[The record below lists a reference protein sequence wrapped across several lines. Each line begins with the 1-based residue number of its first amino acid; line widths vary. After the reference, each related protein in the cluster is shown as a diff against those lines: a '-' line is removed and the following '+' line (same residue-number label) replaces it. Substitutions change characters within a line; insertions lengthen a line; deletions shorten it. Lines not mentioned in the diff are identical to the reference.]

1 MLGVYNVL
9 FHPLARFPGPKL
21 WAAYRLAYVLSLQSG
36 QIHIRIKEFHDK
48 YGSIVRIA
56 PNELSFIDPKA
67 LKDIYGN
74 RPGHLPFERNRTWFK
89 PAKAGD
95 PESIMGSNEEA
106 HARFRKTLV
115 HAFSDKS
122 LKEQAPM
129 IEDHL
134 NQLVA
139 KLREVGKGST
149 IDLVQW
155 LNYTTFDI
163 AGDLCFGESFD
174 CLKNGK
180 AHPWVEVSY
189 DFGKGLALIAAVN
202 FYPPLDQL
210 LRLVIPKK
218 IMQRTTEHIAMSR
231 AKVMKRLSIDSDR
244 PDFIT
249 HMLKQ
254 NKENE
259 AKALNKAMT
268 PAEIGFNMT
277 VLIFAGSETTAS
289 GLSGIMR
296 MLLQNRDKLTKLVH
310 EIRST
315 FTHEREIAIASVGQ
329 LEYLDAVINEGLRL
343 CPPVVTGV
351 PRIAPVGGDL
361 VCGQFVPGGVS
372 FEPCNSVNCCS

>member
-1 MLGVYNVL
+1 MTY
-9 FHPLARFPGPKL
+9 A
-21 WAAYRLAYVLSLQSG
+21 LSLKSG
-36 QIHIRIKEFHDK
+36 RLHQRIKELHDH

-67 LKDIYGN
+67 YKDIYGN

-89 PAKAGD
+89 PAKPGN
-95 PESIMGSNEEA
+95 PESIMGPNEEA
-106 HARFRKTLV
+106 HARYRKTLV

-129 IEDHL
+129 LEDHL
-134 NQLVA
+134 NQLVR
-139 KLREVGKGST
+139 KLREIGEDST

-174 CLKNGK
+174 CLKNSK
-180 AHPWVEVSY
+180 AHPWVEISY

-202 FYPPLDQL
+202 FYPPLDRL
-210 LRLVIPKK
+210 LRLVIPKQ
-218 IMQRTTEHIAMSR
+218 IMQRTTDHMEMSR

-244 PDFIT
+244 PDFVT
-249 HMLKQ
+249 HILKQ

-259 AKALNKAMT
+259 AKAQKKAMT

-277 VLIFAGSETTAS
+277 ILIFAGSETTAS

-296 MLLQNRDKLTKLVH
+296 MLLQNWDKLTKLVD
-310 EIRST
+310 EIRSS
-315 FTHEREIAIASVGQ
+315 FTHEGEITIASVGQ
-329 LEYLDAVINEGLRL
+329 LEYLGAVINEGLRL
-343 CPPVVTGV
+343 CPPVVIGL

-372 FEPCNSVNCCS
+372 FDPCKER